1 MHDVHILLLSN
12 IFKIQFVTFLK
23 KIVDFRISHTHTH
36 TNCLLFITLKIYT
49 NEMDAIS

>member
-36 TNCLLFITLKIYT
+36 TKLLFITLKIYT